1 MNDPICDCCE
11 GTQILTPADVT
22 NRPGL
27 AALVYRVG
35 THARFLETMKARL
48 ASMTVE
54 IPNPDAAALSTRT
67 YPLHGLTTRTADD
80 PAIALLDGWAT
91 VADVLT
97 FYQERIANEGF
108 LRTAIERRSVLEL
121 ARLVGY
127 ALRPG
132 VASTVYLAYTIDE
145 NQKTP
150 VELPIGTRSQS
161 LPGPGELPQS
171 FETSDVLDARAAWN
185 TLKPRLSQPQTRC
198 SILASKT
205 KTLYLKGVT
214 ANLKP
219 NDPLLIVRDGDP
231 VFARVIDVQLDTI
244 NDRTAIILPTDL
256 KACDPP
262 AQPEYAGQLRALAER
277 YGDVENFN
285 VDPDGKMA
293 QSVIGVLDDL
303 RASATDTAPLAELA
317 ALVRA
322 KHLAQIN
329 NELATA
335 SDANYT
341 RLQSWLGALAGDL
354 EATAA
359 NMEAALAEA
368 EARPVRAT
376 QLTAESGSGGTDE
389 LLKVMEG
396 LSIPRSVP
404 TANTLQLP
412 RKVQD
417 SFAPNADSGLQVVNA
432 GHSEFKGVLATAL
445 SNVQV
450 TATNP
455 LEVYALHL
463 KTGVYG
469 STAPLKPITD
479 RQGKVI
485 GLQEWP
491 LNGTLNVG
499 VDLNRW
505 NVGHPT
511 DATISVTRGRLAN
524 TQRVELSPTKKTPVT
539 LNRVEF
545 TFDKLPTQTTG
556 VPSSVVPYKV
566 EYRDT
571 GGGFTVSL
579 TYTSKT
585 DNTVDVAISVNG
597 RTAETI
603 NIAPDQTA
611 GAAIQSHNWKIAYFM
626 DRFENEVLSVTG
638 EAPLP
643 SSPWDVIALDG
654 TYDQIA
660 PDSWYVIARPDRV
673 QKIGQVADAQAVAK
687 TDYSFPA
694 KVTQLTLDKDW
705 LTNGDLLLSDIR
717 STTVYA
723 QSAKLELAEEPIE
736 APICGDDKEIE
747 LDGLYSDLKSGRW
760 LIVAG
765 DRSDIKD
772 QRENVVNDLEAA
784 ELVMLGGVRHGLRL
798 GGQPEL
804 PGDKTHTF
812 ITLANTPEG
821 KKLAYC
827 YQRDKVTIY
836 GNVVKATHGE
846 TRNELLGNGDGS
858 RAFQTFDLRQPPVTY
873 VAAPNPSGV
882 DSTLH
887 VYVNDVEWHEADT
900 LAGLARTDHKFIT
913 RTDDADKT
921 SVIFGNGRQG
931 GRLPTG
937 AANVRAVYRNG
948 IGNPGNVQAEQINLL
963 VSRPL
968 GVKAVI
974 NPLRA
979 SGGAN
984 RESGNQARKNV
995 PLAVAAL
1002 DRLVSVQD
1010 YADFAR
1016 TFAGIA
1022 KATAR
1027 RMSVGQRQIVH
1038 VTIAGADDIPIDP
1051 SSDLYRNLVKA
1062 LRDYG
1067 DPDLPVQVD
1076 TREMLLLVI
1085 SATVYLQPDYVW
1097 DQVVTNVRTKL
1108 LDTFS
1113 FDRRE
1118 LGQDAVLSEAI
1129 AVMQAVPGVA
1139 YVDVDNFGGI
1149 PEKKTADLKTSIADT
1164 R

>member
-1 MNDPICDCCE
+1 M
-11 GTQILTPADVT
+11 
-22 NRPGL
+22 
-27 AALVYRVG
+27 
-35 THARFLETMKARL
+35 
-48 ASMTVE
+48 
-54 IPNPDAAALSTRT
+54 
-67 YPLHGLTTRTADD
+67 
-80 PAIALLDGWAT
+80 
-91 VADVLT
+91 
-97 FYQERIANEGF
+97 
-108 LRTAIERRSVLEL
+108 
-121 ARLVGY
+121 
-127 ALRPG
+127 
-132 VASTVYLAYTIDE
+132 
-145 NQKTP
+145 
-150 VELPIGTRSQS
+150 
-161 LPGPGELPQS
+161 PGPGELPQS

-185 TLKPRLSQPQTRC
+185 TLKPRLSQPQTLK
-198 SILASKT
+198 SILENNLESN
-205 KTLYLKGVT
+205 TLYLKGVT

-219 NDPLLIVRDGDP
+219 NDPLLIVEGTKQK
-231 VFARVIDVQLDTI
+231 FTRVIDVQIDAK
-244 NDRTAIILPTDL
+244 NDLTAIILLPEAK
-256 KACDPP
+256 KAPRVL

-277 YGDVENFN
+277 YGDVANFN

-303 RASATDTAPLAELA
+303 RTSATDTAPLAELA

-322 KHLAQIN
+322 KHLAQIHD
-329 NELATA
+329 ELATA

-354 EATAA
+354 EAAAA
-359 NMEAALAEA
+359 NMEATLAEA
-368 EARPVRAT
+368 KAGPVRAT
-376 QLTAESGSGGTDE
+376 QLTTEKGSTGDDE
-389 LLKVMEG
+389 LLKVMER

-404 TANTLQLP
+404 TANTLQLS
-412 RKVQD
+412 RTVQN
-417 SFAPNADSGLQVVNA
+417 SFAANADGGLQVVNA
-432 GHSEFKGVLATAL
+432 VRPDFKGILATAL

-450 TATNP
+450 TNPNP
-455 LEVYALHL
+455 LEVYALRL

-491 LNGTLNVG
+491 LNGTPTVG
-499 VDLNRW
+499 IVLTSFDPGPFQA
-505 NVGHPT
+505 V
-511 DATISVTRGRLAN
+511 ISVAGAGGT
-524 TQRVELSPTKKTPVT
+524 STKTVT
-539 LNRVEF
+539 LHLSESANEILDPITF
-545 TFDKLPTQTTG
+545 TFDPNSKFATG
-556 VPSSVVPYKV
+556 SEFIVTYEDIGRGSK
-566 EYRDT
+566 
-571 GGGFTVSL
+571 GQL
-579 TYTSKT
+579 TYQLQGDETINLT
-585 DNTVDVAISVNG
+585 ISVNG
-597 RTAETI
+597 QSAQPIKLTRGQTTI
-603 NIAPDQTA
+603 ADVRSHSFKLAYQEESSSAPEA
-611 GAAIQSHNWKIAYFM
+611 VA
-626 DRFENEVLSVTG
+626 VTDKV
-638 EAPLP
+638 PP
-643 SSPWDVIALDG
+643 SPRDVIALDG
-654 TYDQIA
+654 IYDQIA
-660 PDSWYVIARPDRV
+660 PESWYVIARPSSQQFPDGK
-673 QKIGQVADAQAVAK
+673 QYIGQVKDAQAVAK
-687 TDYSFPA
+687 TDYNFPA
-694 KVTQLTLDKDW
+694 KVTQLTLRQEW
-705 LTNGDLLLSDIR
+705 LTDQDLLLSDIR
-717 STTVYA
+717 STTVFA
-723 QSAKLELAEEPIE
+723 QSAKLELAEEPID
-736 APICGDDKEIE
+736 APICGDDNEIE

-765 DRSDIKD
+765 NRSDIKD
-772 QRENVVNDLEAA
+772 QRGNVVDDLEAA

-798 GGQPEL
+798 GSQPEL

-827 YQRDKVTIY
+827 YQRAKVTIY

-858 RAFQTFDLRQPPVTY
+858 RAFQSFDLRQPPVTY
-873 VAAPNPSGV
+873 IAAPNPSGV

-921 SVIFGNGRQG
+921 SVIFGNGKQG
-931 GRLPTG
+931 ARLPTG

-948 IGNPGNVQAEQINLL
+948 IGNPGNVQAEQISLL

-968 GVKAVI
+968 GVKTVI

-984 RESGNQARKNV
+984 RESGDQARKNV

-1022 KATAR
+1022 KAIAR

-1051 SSDLYRNLVKA
+1051 SSDLYRNLIKA

-1076 TREMLLLVI
+1076 MRELLVLVL

-1097 DQVVTNVRTKL
+1097 EKVVTTVRTKL

-1129 AVMQAVPGVA
+1129 ATMQAVPGVA
-1139 YVDVDNFGGI
+1139 YVDVDNFGAI
-1149 PEKKTADLKTSIADT
+1149 PEKTADLKTRRLRTPNEITAFVQKMFPPEVDASRTTDDNAQNLPAWLRKLLSGDQPLDRIIVDFADLEYGT
-1164 R
+1164 LRPAQLAMFSPLVPDTLILNRG